1 MSNEISTI
9 DSFKQELFKN
19 HYNTLVNFMKNED
32 NAKKF
37 MSAVVYSVQKTPKL
51 LECKRESLMNAFMT
65 CAELGMYP
73 SSASW
78 ECYILPYEKKK
89 QVWTNWITERID
101 AQFQLWYQWLI
112 TLFYRSWLQAI
123 RSEIIR
129 ENDKFEYINWQVKH
143 TVDIFKSQ
151 KERWKPMWAY
161 VIATI
166 NNQEIAK
173 AMNADDILK
182 FKTFSKSAS
191 SSYSPWNETKDPELW
206 MWKKTVIKQLAK
218 LLPKNE
224 TISKAVEIDNQDSI
238 INDEKLLN
246 KTTDDLLDGSLWG
259 FTAEPWEAKLIS

>member
-65 CAELGMYP
+65 CAEFGMYP

-78 ECYILPYEKKK
+78 ECYILPYG
-89 QVWTNWITERID
+89 TD
-101 AQFQLWYQWLI
+101 AQFQLWYQGLI
-112 TLFYRSWLQAI
+112 TLFYRAWLQAI

-129 ENDKFEYINWQVKH
+129 ENDKFEYVNWQIKH
-143 TVDIFKSQ
+143 IVDIFKSQ
-151 KERWKPMWAY
+151 KERWKPMGAY
-161 VIATI
+161 AIATI

-173 AMNADDILK
+173 AMNFEDILK
-182 FKTFSKSAS
+182 FKGFSKSS
-191 SSYSPWNETKDPELW
+191 GSSYSPWNETKDPELW

-224 TISKAVEIDNQDSI
+224 TINKAVEIDNQDSI